1 MLNGLRNDMEWRLIS
16 NMKKNNSL
24 TTTKQMEALKQTGM
38 LVSETGS
45 GEESNSD
52 TLEDRLR
59 RATLSTI
66 PQAFKKDANES
77 LMLQVFEIQ
86 HKMGKDE
93 SFQINE
99 KIIKDA
105 PEIISRMAG
114 YISPCTR
121 KDVAV
126 VLETIASTFS
136 IQVPNEV
143 GLEQYFRILLKY
155 PTFLLKDCMEDII
168 KSYKYPRL
176 PLPKEFVDR
185 LEPPYTY
192 HLRWLQNVT
201 KTFYRLEIYKQK
213 AYIDRTKEE

>member
-1 MLNGLRNDMEWRLIS
+1 
-16 NMKKNNSL
+16 
-24 TTTKQMEALKQTGM
+24 
-38 LVSETGS
+38 
-45 GEESNSD
+45 
-52 TLEDRLR
+52 
-59 RATLSTI
+59 
-66 PQAFKKDANES
+66 
-77 LMLQVFEIQ
+77 
-86 HKMGKDE
+86 MGKDE

-155 PTFLLKDCMEDII
+155 PAFLLKDCMEDII

-185 LEPPYTY
+185 LDVKSINKK
-192 HLRWLQNVT
+192 R
-201 KTFYRLEIYKQK
+201 I
-213 AYIDRTKEE
+213 

>member
-52 TLEDRLR
+52 TLEDRLK
-59 RATLSTI
+59 RATLSMI

-168 KSYKYPRL
+168 KSYKYILTPTF
-176 PLPKEFVDR
+176 FV
-185 LEPPYTY
+185 
-192 HLRWLQNVT
+192 NAKV
-201 KTFYRLEIYKQK
+201 FYIQQILLL
-213 AYIDRTKEE
+213 